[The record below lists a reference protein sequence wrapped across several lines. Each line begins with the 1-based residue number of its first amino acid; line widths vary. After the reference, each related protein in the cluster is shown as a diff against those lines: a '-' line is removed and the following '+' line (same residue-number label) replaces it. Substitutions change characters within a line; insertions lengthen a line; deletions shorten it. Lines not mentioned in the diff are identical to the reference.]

1 MPKALLIGSMGNIG
15 VPLSKHLRKLG
26 WDVLESDHHPAWRD
40 GYLMADINQPLD
52 LLPAFDWKPDVVFL
66 LAAMVSR
73 VTCEQAGG
81 LAVETNLKGLQN
93 VLELCKRGGAKCVF
107 FSTSEVYG
115 PECDVMDEAISDPRP
130 NNRYGLTKLL
140 GEKLIEYEVRQH
152 GLKAVILRPFMMY
165 DENEDF
171 GDHRS
176 AMIRFAWRL
185 AQGWAIEVHEGSA
198 RGWFHADDA
207 VRAIVAAAEYDDFS
221 VINIGHPEIMPIAE
235 LAEMIRNR
243 LGAAKDLVTIRS
255 LPERMTLVKRPKLDR
270 QRDLLGI
277 VPVISLSE
285 GVDRVCQRAL
295 ERLRRPDGSSPP
307 NA

>member
-1 MPKALLIGSMGNIG
+1 MRKALLIGSMGNIG
-15 VPLSKHLRKLG
+15 VPLSKHLRKQG
-26 WDVLESDHHPAWRD
+26 WQVLESDHHPAWRD
-40 GYLMADINQPLD
+40 DYLMADINQPLD

-81 LAVETNLKGLQN
+81 LAVETNLKGLFN
-93 VLELCKRGGAKCVF
+93 VLELCKRSNAKCVF

-115 PECDVMDEAISDPRP
+115 PECDPMDEAISDPMP

-140 GEKLIEYEVRQH
+140 GEKLVEYEVRQH
-152 GLKAVILRPFMMY
+152 GMKAVILRPFMMY

-185 AQGWAIEVHEGSA
+185 AQGWPIEVHQGSA

-207 VRAIVAAAEYDDFS
+207 VRAIAAAADYNEFS
-221 VINIGHPEIMPIAE
+221 IINIGHPDIVPIAD
-235 LAEMIRNR
+235 LAEMVRTQ
-243 LGAAKDLVTIRS
+243 LGAAKELVSIRD
-255 LPERMTLVKRPKLDR
+255 LPERMTLIKRPSLDR
-270 QRDLLGI
+270 QSKLLGI
-277 VPVISLSE
+277 VPQVSLSE
-285 GVDRVCQRAL
+285 GVARVCRTAV
-295 ERLRRPDGSSPP
+295 ERLQ
-307 NA
+307 A

>member
-1 MPKALLIGSMGNIG
+1 MRKALLIGSMGNIG
-15 VPLSKHLRKLG
+15 VPLAKHLRQLG
-26 WDVLESDHHPAWRD
+26 WDVLESDHHPAWRA

-81 LAVETNLKGLQN
+81 LTVETNLKGLYN
-93 VLELCKRGGAKCVF
+93 VLELCKRSDAKCVF

-115 PECDVMDEAISDPRP
+115 PDCDPMDEAISDPRP

-140 GEKLIEYEVRQH
+140 GEKLVEYEARQH

-185 AQGWAIEVHEGSA
+185 AQGWPIEVHEGSA

-207 VRAIVAAAEYDDFS
+207 VRAITAAADYKECA
-221 VINIGHPEIMPIAE
+221 VINIGHPDIVPIAE
-235 LAEMIRNR
+235 LAEMVRSQ
-243 LGAAKDLVTIRS
+243 LGAAKELVTVRS
-255 LPERMTLVKRPKLDR
+255 LPERMTLVKRPSLDR
-270 QRDLLGI
+270 QRDFLGV
-277 VPVISLSE
+277 VPKVSLAE
-285 GVDRVCQRAL
+285 GVRRVCAKARQRL
-295 ERLRRPDGSSPP
+295 EAAS
-307 NA
+307 